1 MTWLDQSDLFAKF
14 HGNAPAGRSEL
25 ERFEAESGIE
35 LPRDYVEFLGRSDGG
50 EGFIGNAYAILW
62 RLGDLTKMNDAYQVE
77 EYAPGFFIF
86 GSDGGGEAF
95 AFDARTSAKPIVSL
109 PFVGMEP
116 KLARSIAPTFR
127 AFLAE
132 IAKS

>member
-1 MTWLDQSDLFAKF
+1 MTWLDRADLFEKF
-14 HGNAPAGRSEL
+14 HGNAPVSESDL
-25 ERFEAESGIE
+25 ERFKGEAGFA
-35 LPRDYVEFLGRSDGG
+35 LPEDYVEFLRRRDGG
-50 EGFIGNAYAILW
+50 EGFIGNAYAIFW
-62 RLGDLTKMNDAYQVE
+62 RLDELRRMNEAYQVE

-95 AFDARTSAKPIVSL
+95 AFDARTTARSISSL

-116 KLARSIAPTFR
+116 SLARTIAPTFKG
-127 AFLAE
+127 FLEE

>member
-1 MTWLDQSDLFAKF
+1 MTWQDDLFAKF
-14 HGNAPAGRSEL
+14 HGNAPANQAEL
-25 ERFEAESGIE
+25 DQFEAESGVR
-35 LPRDYVEFLGRSDGG
+35 LPPDYFEFLRRSNGG

-62 RLGDLTKMNDAYQVE
+62 RIGELTTMNESYQVKD
-77 EYAPGFFIF
+77 YAPGFFVF

-95 AFDARTSAKPIVSL
+95 AFDMRTSAMPIVSL

-116 KLARSIAPTFR
+116 GAARLIAPTFQ